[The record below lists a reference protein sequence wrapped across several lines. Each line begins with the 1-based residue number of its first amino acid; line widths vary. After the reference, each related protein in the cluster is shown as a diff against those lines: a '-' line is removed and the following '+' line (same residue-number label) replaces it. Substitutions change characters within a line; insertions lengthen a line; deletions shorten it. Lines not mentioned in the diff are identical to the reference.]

1 MAGDRTD
8 GRRTDDRL
16 RDKLVVV
23 IGGGGFFG
31 RHLAQE
37 LLARGARLRIASRH
51 VERAFA
57 IKPLGNLGQVQFARV
72 DVTGDDAQLA
82 RAMAGADAVVNL
94 VGAFSGKLDA
104 VQGKGAGRVAAAA
117 KAAGAGAFVH
127 VSALLGEGTAKVAYA
142 RTKREGEA
150 AVLGAFPAA
159 TILRPS
165 MMFGPDDNFINM
177 FAGMAASLPVLPVV
191 CAAAK
196 LQPIFVD
203 DAAEAAAEALADPET
218 HGGKIFEL
226 AGPEV
231 ITMLELNQRIVAAAQ
246 RKVTLVPLDDDLSHG
261 IALLTGW
268 LPGAPFTNAQWKL
281 LSAGNVAS
289 GTLPGAKELGGSV
302 RPMGLFLDRWLV
314 RFRQHGRFGVAV
326 KG

>member
-1 MAGDRTD
+1 MAGA
-8 GRRTDDRL
+8 RTDDRL

-23 IGGGGFFG
+23 IGGSGFFG
-31 RHLAQE
+31 THLAQE
-37 LLARGARLRIASRH
+37 LLARGARLRIASRY
-51 VERAFA
+51 VERGFA

-72 DVTGDDAQLA
+72 DVTGDGDQLA
-82 RAMAGADAVVNL
+82 RAVAGADAVVNL

-104 VQGKGAGRVAAAA
+104 LQGAGAGRIAAAA

-127 VSALLGEGTAKVAYA
+127 VSALLGEGTGDVAYA
-142 RTKREGEA
+142 KTKRAGEA
-150 AVLGAFPAA
+150 AVLNAFPGA

-165 MMFGPDDNFINM
+165 VLFGPDDKFITL
-177 FAGMAASLPVLPVV
+177 FAGLASSMAVLPVV
-191 CAAAK
+191 CAGATI
-196 LQPIFVD
+196 QPIFVD
-203 DAAEAAAEALADPET
+203 DAAAAAAEALADPEA

-231 ITMLELNQRIVAAAQ
+231 VTMLELNKRIVAATQ

-268 LPGAPFTNAQWKL
+268 LPFAPFTNAQWKL
-281 LSAGNVAS
+281 LRAGNVAS
-289 GTLPGAKELGGSV
+289 GARPGVRELGV
-302 RPMGLFLDRWLV
+302 LPRPMGLFLDRWLV
-314 RFRQHGRFGVAV
+314 RFRAQGRFGVAV